1 MSLSFVNNAANRFGQ
16 NQIQSRVK
24 IVLFSFIKNAFPPFR
39 EDAMGLVVLILWKFA
54 QKKDFMHKN
63 IDAKIAVVESLW
75 IPTNQEAFPSKKA
88 IPVKV
93 AKFCRPVK
101 TKKKYLEVSKLDYVI
116 ILVIITVRFAIGM
129 IFDQFLDLLF
139 KIGIFLRNESA
150 EVRDLKSTG
159 SVHRPSMHR
168 PRKVDPWKVHFASWM
183 LYIRKC

>member
-1 MSLSFVNNAANRFGQ
+1 M
-16 NQIQSRVK
+16 K
-24 IVLFSFIKNAFPPFR
+24 ICP
-39 EDAMGLVVLILWKFA
+39 EEGLHA
-54 QKKDFMHKN
+54 QKYRCKDCRCR
-63 IDAKIAVVESLW
+63 IALN
-75 IPTNQEAFPSKKA
+75 PNQSGSVSVKKGNPSF
-88 IPVKV
+88 KV

-168 PRKVDPWKVHFASWM
+168 PRKVDP
-183 LYIRKC
+183 